1 MPSYRT
7 GLVPAQP
14 AGAWV
19 IIRDMTSV
27 PDRARVR
34 LTGISSRAYEHPADR
49 SALVALRK
57 LSGFDTLLRK
67 LFGLFNE
74 RAFRLTYLAGAV
86 RVSERQFP
94 HIYELVRDGSYILDL
109 DEVPEVYVTQ
119 NPLVNAMA
127 LGRDKPFIV
136 ITTGM
141 VNLYD
146 PEELRWVVGHELGHI
161 LSGHVVYRT
170 MLLILLRLAARV
182 AFLPITLGLGA
193 IIWGLEEW
201 FRKSELSC
209 DRAGLLAGQD
219 VDAARRALM
228 KLAGGAQLSEL
239 NPDAFREQAH
249 EYDAVPD
256 LRDSILKILQLQGND
271 APVRR
276 GQVRRAR
283 LLGHARRVRAHPG
296 RRLHAPGHR
305 QQRLGRRGSQERG
318 QGLPGVV
325 EPVPGPADRH
335 LPRCRR
341 RRGAG
346 RRRPLRPAPK
356 PPPHRRQRPDRQ
368 RRRQLAEPAETT
380 ANSRGAK
387 LRDHAAARGLGPSG
401 RAILRRGTA
410 AGRGAHRGAP
420 GGRPPGLAPLAE
432 NHEIVAVHDLALVF
446 LA

>member
-7 GLVPAQP
+7 GLVPAQL
-14 AGAWV
+14 AGAGV
-19 IIRDMTSV
+19 TIRDMTSV

-74 RAFRLTYLAGAV
+74 RAFRLTYLAGSV
-86 RVSERQFP
+86 RCSERQFP
-94 HIYELVRDGSYILDL
+94 HIHELIRDGSYILDL
-109 DEVPEVYVTQ
+109 PDVPECYVIQ
-119 NPLVNAMA
+119 SPLVNAMA
-127 LGRDKPFIV
+127 LGRDKPFVV

-161 LSGHVVYRT
+161 LSGHAVYRT
-170 MLLILLRLAARV
+170 MLMFLIQLAARI
-182 AFLPITLGLGA
+182 AWMPIGYIGLRG

-219 VDAARRALM
+219 VDAGRRALM

-256 LRDSILKILQLQGND
+256 LRDSLLKLMQLQGNTH
-271 APVRR
+271 PFSVVRFAELDYWATHGEYERILGGDYPRRDTDGTASVGEEVKNAAKSYQDSWNRSEDPLIGIFR
-276 GQVRRAR
+276 GV
-283 LLGHARRVRAHPG
+283 
-296 RRLHAPGHR
+296 
-305 QQRLGRRGSQERG
+305 
-318 QGLPGVV
+318 
-325 EPVPGPADRH
+325 
-335 LPRCRR
+335 
-341 RRGAG
+341 
-346 RRRPLRPAPK
+346 
-356 PPPHRRQRPDRQ
+356 
-368 RRRQLAEPAETT
+368 AET
-380 ANSRGAK
+380 
-387 LRDHAAARGLGPSG
+387 AARTGGGLFDRFSNRGGGSG
-401 RAILRRGTA
+401 S
-410 AGRGAHRGAP
+410 
-420 GGRPPGLAPLAE
+420 GGGG
-432 NHEIVAVHDLALVF
+432 NSGNDDN
-446 LA
+446 

>member
-1 MPSYRT
+1 
-7 GLVPAQP
+7 
-14 AGAWV
+14 
-19 IIRDMTSV
+19 MTSV

-109 DEVPEVYVTQ
+109 PEVPECYVLQT
-119 NPLVNAMA
+119 PIVNAMA

-136 ITTGM
+136 INSAM
-141 VNLYD
+141 VELYD

-161 LSGHVVYRT
+161 LSGHAVYRT
-170 MLLILLRLAARV
+170 MLLFLIQLAARI
-182 AFLPITLGLGA
+182 AWMPIGYLGLRA

-256 LRDSILKILQLQGND
+256 LRDSILKILQLQGNTHPF
-271 APVRR
+271 AVVRYAELDYWATHGEYERILGGDYPRRETDRNASVGEEARNAAKSYQESWSRSEDPLVGIFR
-276 GQVRRAR
+276 GVAET
-283 LLGHARRVRAHPG
+283 GVRAASG
-296 RRLHAPGHR
+296 LFDRLN
-305 QQRLGRRGSQERG
+305 QQRGGGSG
-318 QGLPGVV
+318 GSGTD
-325 EPVPGPADRH
+325 G
-335 LPRCRR
+335 
-341 RRGAG
+341 G
-346 RRRPLRPAPK
+346 
-356 PPPHRRQRPDRQ
+356 
-368 RRRQLAEPAETT
+368 
-380 ANSRGAK
+380 NS
-387 LRDHAAARGLGPSG
+387 D
-401 RAILRRGTA
+401 
-410 AGRGAHRGAP
+410 
-420 GGRPPGLAPLAE
+420 
-432 NHEIVAVHDLALVF
+432 N
-446 LA
+446 